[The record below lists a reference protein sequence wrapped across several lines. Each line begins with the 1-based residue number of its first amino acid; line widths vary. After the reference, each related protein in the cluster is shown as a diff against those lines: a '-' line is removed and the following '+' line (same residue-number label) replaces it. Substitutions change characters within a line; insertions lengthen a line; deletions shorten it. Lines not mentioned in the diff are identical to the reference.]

1 MSEPVKEG
9 ETPNQNG
16 ESDAASK
23 QPPSYGV
30 DASGQ
35 PVAGQPM
42 MVPGQQMMAGQPM
55 GAPGQ
60 PMMAPGQQMMVPG
73 QQMGAPGQPMM
84 APGQQMMVPGQQMG
98 VPGQYAYY
106 PNAQGQVPMVV
117 GQQPGMPMPV
127 QLMPAPQAIP
137 GCPPG
142 LEYMVQLEQLLV
154 HQQIELAEMITNINF
169 ENKYMIKNSMGQ
181 QVYFAREH
189 SDACMRIC
197 CGPARGF
204 DMTIT
209 DNMGQEVIKITRIFK
224 LCAGCCWC
232 SQGTNYCSFFIE
244 VESPPGTTIG
254 YIRQSRSFASPHFDV
269 TDANDQTQLKIRGHW
284 CRCQTICCTADIEF
298 KIFTNDL
305 KTQVGKVSKQW
316 GGWLRENYTQAD
328 NFGVEFPADL
338 DVKTKALLLASTF
351 LIDFMFFENPQQNKQ
366 NY

>member
-1 MSEPVKEG
+1 MSDPVKQG
-9 ETPNQNG
+9 ELQNQNG
-16 ESDAASK
+16 EVDASSK
-23 QPPSYGV
+23 LPPSDGV

-35 PVAGQPM
+35 PATGQPMVPGQQMMVPGQPMMVPGQPMMVPGQPM
-42 MVPGQQMMAGQPM
+42 MVPGQQMMAPGQPMGQPMMAPGQPM

-60 PMMAPGQQMMVPG
+60 
-73 QQMGAPGQPMM
+73 
-84 APGQQMMVPGQQMG
+84 
-98 VPGQYAYY
+98 YAYY
-106 PNAQGQVPMVV
+106 PNVPGQTPMVV
-117 GQQPGMPMPV
+117 GQQPGMPQAV

-142 LEYMVQLEQLLV
+142 LEYMVQLDQLLV

-181 QVYFAREH
+181 QVYFAREQ

-204 DMTIT
+204 EMSIT
-209 DNMGQEVIKITRIFK
+209 DNMGQEVIHISRIFK
-224 LCAGCCWC
+224 CCAGCCWC
-232 SQGTNYCSFFIE
+232 AASGNFCSFFVE
-244 VESPPGTTIG
+244 VQSPPGTIIG
-254 YIRQSRSFASPHFDV
+254 YIRQTRSFASPHFDV
-269 TDANDQTQLKIRGHW
+269 QDADNQTQLKIRGHW
-284 CRCQTICCTADIEF
+284 CRCQTICCTSDIEF

-316 GGWLRENYTQAD
+316 GGWLRESYTQAD
-328 NFGVEFPADL
+328 NFGVEFPTDL

-351 LIDFMFFENPQQNKQ
+351 LIDFMFFENKQQNKQ